1 MWVLLSEGSST
12 SAREAI
18 TALGLA
24 GHSVEICD
32 PDQRCLGRFSR
43 FVHRFH
49 LCPPL
54 GTQPRAYLNFVLDLL
69 STGRFDVLLPIHE
82 QGLVFA
88 KVKHRITDA
97 RVALPSF
104 ESYLAALDKSSFSRI
119 LTTLDIPQP
128 TTRLVSP
135 AHAATTPLPFV
146 LKLPISTASRAIWPV
161 RSEAERK
168 QALSEFGKTR
178 SDILIQDLVE
188 GTVEHAQAVFTTGRL
203 VAMSGYRQIVRGAG
217 GGEAIKESVWRP
229 EVRAHLENIG
239 KHLLWHGALSV
250 DYIWNQERPW
260 YIDCNP
266 RLVEPMAA
274 YHAGVDLIGALVDV
288 SLGKSPHEANLPRVG
303 VRTHLGIQAL
313 LGAAARTESRRSIIY
328 EAWQLATR
336 SGPYT
341 SSIEELTPVVLD
353 PPSLLPLA
361 ATAIVLSLNPALGK
375 ILSGRGWGAHLLDEN
390 TIRIIRE
397 EL

>member
-1 MWVLLSEGSST
+1 V
-12 SAREAI
+12 
-18 TALGLA
+18 
-24 GHSVEICD
+24 
-32 PDQRCLGRFSR
+32 
-43 FVHRFH
+43 
-49 LCPPL
+49 
-54 GTQPRAYLNFVLDLL
+54 
-69 STGRFDVLLPIHE
+69 
-82 QGLVFA
+82 
-88 KVKHRITDA
+88 
-97 RVALPSF
+97 
-104 ESYLAALDKSSFSRI
+104 
-119 LTTLDIPQP
+119 
-128 TTRLVSP
+128 
-135 AHAATTPLPFV
+135 
-146 LKLPISTASRAIWPV
+146 
-161 RSEAERK
+161 
-168 QALSEFGKTR
+168 LSEFGKTR

-229 EVRAHLENIG
+229 EVRVHLENIG

-250 DYIWNQERPW
+250 DYIWNHERPW

-274 YHAGVDLIGALVDV
+274 YHAGVDLVGALVDV
-288 SLGKSPHEANLPRVG
+288 SLGKSPLEANLPCVG
-303 VRTHLGIQAL
+303 VRTHLGMQAL
-313 LGAAARTESRRSIIY
+313 LGAAERTESRRSIIY

-375 ILSGRGWGAHLLDEN
+375 ILSERGWGAHLLDES